1 MGKELMMK
9 FKKLAVLSVTLFLT
23 LFATIS
29 FGAQD
34 ESNPTA
40 FFPETSYEFS
50 PVLDGAK
57 VVHEFVIQNKGTAT
71 LKVDRVKTG

>member
-1 MGKELMMK
+1 MK
-9 FKKLAVLSVTLFLT
+9 FKTLAVLYVTMFLT
-23 LFATIS
+23 LFVTVC
-29 FGAQD
+29 FGAQE
-34 ESNPTA
+34 ESNPSA

-71 LKVDRVKTG
+71 LKVDKVKTG